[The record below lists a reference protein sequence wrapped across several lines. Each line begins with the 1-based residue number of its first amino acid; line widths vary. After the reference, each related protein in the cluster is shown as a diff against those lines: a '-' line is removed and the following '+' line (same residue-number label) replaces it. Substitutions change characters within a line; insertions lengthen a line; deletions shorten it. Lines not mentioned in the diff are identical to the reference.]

1 MNTTALEVAISK
13 ARSLPDAAREQIGRD
28 VLLRIERLEK
38 LRGDLQIGIDELE
51 AGKGETIAMDDLKA
65 EARQQHGEEA

>member
-38 LRGDLQIGIDELE
+38 LRGDLRCATLSRSSKILMPFITVRSRKRRLLLQF
-51 AGKGETIAMDDLKA
+51 T
-65 EARQQHGEEA
+65 EE

>member
-51 AGKGETIAMDDLKA
+51 AGKGKTIAMDDLKA
-65 EARQQHGEEA
+65 EARQQHGKEV

>member
-1 MNTTALEVAISK
+1 MNTTALEVAMSK

-65 EARQQHGEEA
+65 EARQQHGKEV

>member
-65 EARQQHGEEA
+65 EARQQHGREA

>member
-51 AGKGETIAMDDLKA
+51 AGKGETIAMDDMKA
-65 EARQQHGEEA
+65 EARQQHGKET